1 MYPMHLSKAGIGRG
15 CSPGITS
22 AVAAALATVEL
33 WVLLAPAAAYA
44 KGETDPMAKLRRTD
58 AELHAAVNRR
68 VPDWSPEA
76 PARQM
81 RIDRLLRGLLDYD
94 GIARRALGASYTTL
108 SPERRRA
115 FVATFSAVTGQTF
128 LARIE
133 AQERHTVY
141 DSESVAGSEARVQGR
156 ACPRGES
163 ADAEIPVEYVLERR
177 DGDWLVTDV
186 VVGGD
191 SLVTTYQEQLRPLV
205 AREGIDGLLLRM
217 RNQLTA
223 SGN

>member
-1 MYPMHLSKAGIGRG
+1 
-15 CSPGITS
+15 
-22 AVAAALATVEL
+22 VAAPAALAALAAPATFAL
-33 WVLLAPAAAYA
+33 CVLLASGAANA
-44 KGETDPMAKLRRTD
+44 KGETDPMVKLRRTD

-81 RIDRLLRGLLDYD
+81 RIDRLLRSLLDYD

-115 FVATFSAVTGQTF
+115 FVATFAAVTGQTF

-133 AQERHTVY
+133 ARERRTIY
-141 DSESVAGSEARVQGR
+141 DSESIDGSEARVLGR
-156 ACPRGES
+156 ACPRGEG
-163 ADAEIPVEYVLERR
+163 ADADIPVEYVLERR

-191 SLVTTYQEQLRPLV
+191 SLVASYQKQLRPLV
-205 AREGIDGLLLRM
+205 AREGIDGLVLRM
-217 RNQLTA
+217 RNQLSG